1 MYLGVEIHV
10 RYKGDD
16 DPSKCTARKL
26 AKFDLATLHPFPKSP
41 PYGLVLNPHAEQALS
56 PADTD
61 LVERV
66 VAVDCSWKSADPEMF
81 EFRGEHRALPF
92 VIAANPVNYGRPF
105 ELTTVEAVAAALVIL
120 GESDQAEELLSK
132 FTWGETF
139 LSLNEEPL
147 TRYAS
152 CNDSGDVVSVQAEYL
167 ATEH

>member
-1 MYLGVEIHV
+1 MEIHV

-26 AKFDLATLHPFPKSP
+26 AKFDLATLHPHPKSP

-56 PADTD
+56 PADRD
-61 LVERV
+61 LGERIV
-66 VAVDCSWKSADPEMF
+66 VVDCSWKSADPEMF

-120 GESDQAEELLSK
+120 GEPNQAKELLSK

-139 LSLNEEPL
+139 FSLNEEPL

-152 CNDSGDVVSVQAEYL
+152 CNDSGDVVAVQAEYL

>member
-1 MYLGVEIHV
+1 MEIHV

-26 AKFDLATLHPFPKSP
+26 AKFDLATLHPHPKTP
-41 PYGLVLNPHAEQALS
+41 PFGIVLNPHAEQALS

-61 LVERV
+61 LGDRLVG
-66 VAVDCSWKSADPEMF
+66 VDCSWKSADPEVF

-92 VIAANPVNYGRPF
+92 VVAANPVNYGRPF
-105 ELTTVEAVAAALVIL
+105 ELTTVEAVAAALMIL
-120 GESDQAEELLSK
+120 GVPEQAREVLSK

-147 TRYAS
+147 DRYAS
-152 CNDSGDVVSVQAEYL
+152 CEDSGDVVEVQAEYL
-167 ATEH
+167 ATGQ